1 MGTTLGHPLDMFL
14 TPVELLQPATVPLI
28 LGVDCLVVVAE
39 EEIVVVE
46 VLLLEWC
53 GFLPLFDVWLC
64 SPSSSLSDI
73 VITSGMGLLHWG

>member
-1 MGTTLGHPLDMFL
+1 MFL

-53 GFLPLFDVWLC
+53 GFLPLFDV
-64 SPSSSLSDI
+64 
-73 VITSGMGLLHWG
+73 